1 MSGGVNIKV
10 ISQSQS
16 DATVSSTLPLP
27 RSMVPLAKMDPRQ
40 QYSSLPNPTVQYQQ
54 AAKRRPS
61 YSSLSTSSGSTELL
75 RGTAL
80 KNHLLQ
86 QKAGM
91 YSHRSPAATERTD
104 GTCSAY
110 SSPQV
115 PKREVP
121 RSKDTLDIRASAL
134 TQKALRDLQLRRNTN
149 KNWTFGK
156 YRLRMVDNTEENNT
170 LRQFSSNVQSGQGG
184 ARLLY
189 SKGSNGNEISGM
201 SLAVMG
207 NVHKDMRNTSN
218 QDLRASEGGVSS
230 DKSRS
235 SYQTFNMP
243 HRASEPGKVN
253 MAAVAP
259 FRFRFQVQE
268 EMDATLDDL
277 SDCSSDSM
285 EVCCDEPGGMLGN
298 SVKGREGDLKME
310 RTDSTKAY
318 GQAEGK
324 GVGMAAK
331 RAKSG
336 VPQSTQRGEL
346 KVYRAGSSEGRL
358 PVSSSLRKQRS
369 MTNLAVLTDAEKKLH
384 LYEPKWC
391 DDMAKPGAGQNKTG
405 KPKTAGGGSTAGGGA
420 PLSRNLSKSEHSL
433 FQGKPKPFSPLA
445 APTALSKQSRIPR
458 GPYAEVKPLSKA
470 PEDGKSDDEILSS
483 KAKAGAKKQGAGAG
497 GVSGSKGQGDEGDDK
512 AFLKVDPELVVTVL
526 GDLEQL
532 LFSQMLDPESQ
543 RKRTVQNV
551 LDLRQNLEDT
561 MSSLRGAQLSHSC
574 MDSTNVGYDSDET
587 NARSISSLSNRS
599 SPLSWRH
606 GQSSPRL
613 QAGDAPSSTGGGYQ
627 GGKTGSQYTA
637 HTMPARC
644 SSRLSSTSRI
654 ELIEGLDVDDTDL
667 KSGYLSDSDLLGKSL
682 PDDDDDN
689 LANGWDESSS
699 ISSGLSDGDG
709 EGSENLSS
717 EEFNASSSLNSLP
730 STPLG
735 SRRNSSAMLRTD
747 AEKRSLVESGLS
759 WYSEDGK
766 ASQKLSCSYDT
777 GSLKT
782 EAPSKWRK
790 KPPSL
795 SEDSGSKGE
804 LKKPQS
810 LGQPGSFKKGR
821 NPPVGVTSPITHT
834 SQSMLK
840 VAAPKSERP
849 LDKSKISV
857 KTAGLQRSRSD
868 AGRDHHGEHRKPP
881 SGLVKPTAGASF
893 GYKKPP
899 TATGTATVMTAGG
912 ATISSGSATV
922 GKTPKS
928 SGIPVKPVG
937 GGTPSGRKNSFDA
950 SSEQSFLGP
959 NARNSIQYRSL
970 PRPAKSSTLSVIGRP
985 ASRPVSGTI
994 DPGLLSLKPVSMG
1007 SAGPRV
1013 KELSSCSSKM
1023 GNRTS
1028 TGPVNQTDREKE
1040 KERAKAKAVGVDVD
1054 CGSLKGQDAQSES
1067 TGESTV
1073 KLHGLRRT
1081 SSSKYPELSSPTTPR
1096 MLNTKSLGRPPSLAH
1111 LDKMNSNS
1119 LDSCVT
1125 IQDLPPKVPPYSKL
1139 QDLAGSHTT
1148 RLTPSPAPV
1157 LHIDSPSSFTTD
1169 TLSGS
1174 PLLYPKL
1181 SGMHRSMESLPLQMS
1196 VPASAR
1202 FSTTDMQH
1210 KEERSTGT
1218 WGAGTRTSLNLTES
1232 LQTDRNT
1239 FPKKGLERYGSSL
1252 SESEGSKPGRRHS
1265 HNIVSMTDSDSPPQL
1280 PSPTRPL
1287 HPSSGKVPLTNVVA
1301 PISSGT
1307 PRISRSNSIGPP
1319 SESAADLYGS
1329 SPLCSSMS
1337 LTDRPK
1343 SMMRSG
1349 SFREPGDDVH
1359 GSVLSLASNASSNHS
1374 SNEERI
1380 QGEQIRKLRRELESS
1395 QEKVADLTMQL
1406 SANLGQA
1413 NLVAA
1418 FEQSLAL
1425 MTARLQTLSASSD
1438 QKDMELTELKETIEV
1453 LRTKNTEAQ
1462 EIIHGAL
1469 NNPDIDTP
1477 KELLI
1482 NRQNSSESISSLA
1495 STTSHSSMGSLKEQE
1510 AKKKKKKSW
1519 VFELRSSFNKAFSK
1533 KGSKPSGSYADIEE
1547 IATPESSAPSSPKV
1561 HHNVDNPPSSI
1572 KSSVSASSSGLC
1584 EGGEV
1589 ADDKVVSELRSEL
1602 WEKERKLTD
1611 IRLEALSSAH
1621 QLEQLQEAMTS
1632 MQRTVENLKTEND
1645 HLKTGG
1651 LSPCPSPGPSNSVSQ
1666 SSGLTTLGN
1675 SSPRQSVAMHMPKS
1689 YSRGLSEGSSSD
1701 VFSSDSVSL
1710 SSQRDDHRVR
1720 VVVCV
1725 ADLHVFKD
1733 DVKQQDFFIG
1743 TVRVNGRM
1751 DWPMLDS
1758 AVSQAFKVYVA
1769 KVDPTASLGL
1779 STDSIY
1785 SYSMGHIKRVLGGE
1799 APETQPSR
1807 CMSRGPSSI
1816 TVALKGLKEKC
1827 VDSLV
1832 FETLIPKPMMQH
1844 YISLLLKHRRLILS
1858 GPSGTG
1864 KSYLAS
1870 RLAEYLVDRSA
1881 REVTDGIVV
1890 TFNMHRQSCKD
1901 LQLYLSNLAHQIDRE
1916 SSTSEI
1922 PLVVILDDI
1931 HDPMSISELVNGAL
1945 TCKYHKCPYIIGTS
1959 NQPVKMTANHGLHL
1973 SFRMVTFSNNV
1984 EPANGFLV
1992 RYLHRK
1998 MMESED
2004 ERNLTNEDLIRV
2016 LDWVPKL
2023 WYHLHTFLEKHSTS
2037 DFLIGPCFFLSCPVT
2052 VDEFRSWFIDLW
2064 NHSIIPYLQEGAK
2077 DGIKVH
2083 GQKAVWEDPVEWV
2096 RGTLPW
2102 PSAQQDQAKLFHLP
2116 PPSIG
2121 SSSPG
2126 QASEERPHKETPPSS
2141 MESDPLMAM
2150 LLKLQE
2156 AANYIESPDKED
2168 PSLPKL

>member
-1 MSGGVNIKV
+1 MSGRILMGKV
-10 ISQSQS
+10 P
-16 DATVSSTLPLP
+16 PL
-27 RSMVPLAKMDPRQ
+27 
-40 QYSSLPNPTVQYQQ
+40 Q
-54 AAKRRPS
+54 A
-61 YSSLSTSSGSTELL
+61 
-75 RGTAL
+75 
-80 KNHLLQ
+80 
-86 QKAGM
+86 
-91 YSHRSPAATERTD
+91 ER
-104 GTCSAY
+104 
-110 SSPQV
+110 
-115 PKREVP
+115 
-121 RSKDTLDIRASAL
+121 
-134 TQKALRDLQLRRNTN
+134 
-149 KNWTFGK
+149 
-156 YRLRMVDNTEENNT
+156 
-170 LRQFSSNVQSGQGG
+170 G
-184 ARLLY
+184 AR
-189 SKGSNGNEISGM
+189 
-201 SLAVMG
+201 
-207 NVHKDMRNTSN
+207 R
-218 QDLRASEGGVSS
+218 
-230 DKSRS
+230 
-235 SYQTFNMP
+235 TF
-243 HRASEPGKVN
+243 
-253 MAAVAP
+253 
-259 FRFRFQVQE
+259 FF
-268 EMDATLDDL
+268 T
-277 SDCSSDSM
+277 
-285 EVCCDEPGGMLGN
+285 
-298 SVKGREGDLKME
+298 
-310 RTDSTKAY
+310 
-318 GQAEGK
+318 
-324 GVGMAAK
+324 
-331 RAKSG
+331 
-336 VPQSTQRGEL
+336 
-346 KVYRAGSSEGRL
+346 
-358 PVSSSLRKQRS
+358 
-369 MTNLAVLTDAEKKLH
+369 
-384 LYEPKWC
+384 
-391 DDMAKPGAGQNKTG
+391 
-405 KPKTAGGGSTAGGGA
+405 
-420 PLSRNLSKSEHSL
+420 
-433 FQGKPKPFSPLA
+433 
-445 APTALSKQSRIPR
+445 
-458 GPYAEVKPLSKA
+458 
-470 PEDGKSDDEILSS
+470 
-483 KAKAGAKKQGAGAG
+483 
-497 GVSGSKGQGDEGDDK
+497 
-512 AFLKVDPELVVTVL
+512 
-526 GDLEQL
+526 
-532 LFSQMLDPESQ
+532 
-543 RKRTVQNV
+543 
-551 LDLRQNLEDT
+551 
-561 MSSLRGAQLSHSC
+561 
-574 MDSTNVGYDSDET
+574 
-587 NARSISSLSNRS
+587 
-599 SPLSWRH
+599 
-606 GQSSPRL
+606 
-613 QAGDAPSSTGGGYQ
+613 PS
-627 GGKTGSQYTA
+627 
-637 HTMPARC
+637 
-644 SSRLSSTSRI
+644 
-654 ELIEGLDVDDTDL
+654 
-667 KSGYLSDSDLLGKSL
+667 
-682 PDDDDDN
+682 
-689 LANGWDESSS
+689 WDESSS

-709 EGSENLSS
+709 DGSENLSS

-766 ASQKLSCSYDT
+766 ASHKLHSSSYET

-782 EAPSKWRK
+782 DAPSKWRK
-790 KPPSL
+790 RPPGL
-795 SEDSGSKGE
+795 NEDFGVKGD

-840 VAAPKSERP
+840 VVAPKSEKP
-849 LDKSKISV
+849 LDKSKMSI

-868 AGRDHHGEHRKPP
+868 AGRDHHHGEHRKPP
-881 SGLVKPTAGASF
+881 SGLIKPSAGASF

-937 GGTPSGRKNSFDA
+937 GGIPSGRKNSFDA

-985 ASRPVSGTI
+985 ASRPISSTM
-994 DPGLLSLKPVSMG
+994 DSSLLSLKPVPMAST
-1007 SAGPRV
+1007 GPRV
-1013 KELSSCSSKM
+1013 KEPSSCSAKM
-1023 GNRTS
+1023 TNRTS
-1028 TGPVNQTDREKE
+1028 SGPVNQTDREKE
-1040 KERAKAKAVGVDVD
+1040 KERAKAKAVGGDMD
-1054 CGSLKGQDAQSES
+1054 CGALKAEDAQSES
-1067 TGESTV
+1067 SGEPAV

-1111 LDKMNSNS
+1111 LDKVNSNS

-1139 QDLAGSHTT
+1139 QDLAGSHTAA
-1148 RLTPSPAPV
+1148 RLTPSPAPI
-1157 LHIDSPSSFTTD
+1157 LHIDSASSYTGESLS
-1169 TLSGS
+1169 LSGS
-1174 PLLYPKL
+1174 PMLYPKL
-1181 SGMHRSMESLPLQMS
+1181 TGMHRSMESLPLQMS
-1196 VPASAR
+1196 VPSSAR
-1202 FSTTDMQH
+1202 FVATDTPN
-1210 KEERSTGT
+1210 KEERTTGT
-1218 WGAGTRTSLNLTES
+1218 WGAGSRTSLTHS
-1232 LQTDRNT
+1232 
-1239 FPKKGLERYGSSL
+1239 ERRFGSSL

-1265 HNIVSMTDSDSPPQL
+1265 HTISSMTESDSPPQL

-1287 HPSSGKVPLTNVVA
+1287 LPSSSKTPLTNVVA
-1301 PISSGT
+1301 PISSGS

-1319 SESAADLYGS
+1319 SESSCDLYGS
-1329 SPLCSSMS
+1329 SPLGSSMS
-1337 LTDRPK
+1337 LADRPK

-1359 GSVLSLASNASSNHS
+1359 GSVLSLASNASSNYS
-1374 SNEERI
+1374 S
-1380 QGEQIRKLRRELESS
+1380 QIRKLRRELESS
-1395 QEKVADLTMQL
+1395 QEKVANLTMQL
-1406 SANLGQA
+1406 SANA

-1425 MTARLQTLSASSD
+1425 MTARLQTLSVSSE
-1438 QKDMELTELKETIEV
+1438 QKDSELNELKDTIEILKV
-1453 LRTKNTEAQ
+1453 KNTEAQ
-1462 EIIHGAL
+1462 EIIQGAL
-1469 NNPDIDTP
+1469 SNPDITP

-1495 STTSHSSMGSLKEQE
+1495 STTSHSSVGSLKEQE

-1519 VFELRSSFNKAFSK
+1519 LRSSFNKAFSK
-1533 KGSKPSGSYADIEE
+1533 KGSKSSGPYADIEE

-1561 HHNVDNPPSSI
+1561 HHDGENPSGAM
-1572 KSSVSASSSGLC
+1572 KSSTSASSSRLC
-1584 EGGEV
+1584 EEEDV
-1589 ADDKVVSELRSEL
+1589 PDDKVVTELRSEL

-1621 QLEQLQEAMTS
+1621 QLEQLQDAMTN
-1632 MQRTVENLKTEND
+1632 MQRTVENLKAEND
-1645 HLKTGG
+1645 QLKTGT
-1651 LSPCPSPGPSNSVSQ
+1651 LSPCPSPGPSSSVSQ

-1675 SSPRQSVAMHMPKS
+1675 SSPRQSVAIHMPKS
-1689 YSRGLSEGSSSD
+1689 YSRGLSEGNGSD
-1701 VFSSDSVSL
+1701 THSADSL
-1710 SSQRDDHRVR
+1710 SLSAQRDDHRVR

-1725 ADLHVFKD
+1725 ADLRVFKE

-1751 DWPMLDS
+1751 DWVMLDS
-1758 AVSQAFKVYVA
+1758 AVSQAFKVYIA
-1769 KVDPTASLGL
+1769 KVDPTSSLGL

-1785 SYSMGHIKRVLGGE
+1785 SYSMGHIKRVLGGD

-1807 CMSRGPSSI
+1807 CMSRGPGGI

-1864 KSYLAS
+1864 KTYLAS

-1881 REVTDGIVV
+1881 REVTDSIVV

-1901 LQLYLSNLAHQIDRE
+1901 LQLYLSNLANQIDRE
-1916 SSTSEI
+1916 TTTSEI
-1922 PLVVILDDI
+1922 PLVVILDDV
-1931 HDPMSISELVNGAL
+1931 HDPAALSELVNGAL

-1959 NQPVKMTANHGLHL
+1959 NQPVKMIANHGLHL

-2023 WYHLHTFLEKHSTS
+2023 WYHLHAFLEKHSTS

-2121 SSSPG
+2121 SSSPC
-2126 QASEERPHKETPPSS
+2126 QPSEERPHKETPPSS

-2156 AANYIESPDKED
+2156 AANHIESPDKED
-2168 PSLPKL
+2168 PALPKL